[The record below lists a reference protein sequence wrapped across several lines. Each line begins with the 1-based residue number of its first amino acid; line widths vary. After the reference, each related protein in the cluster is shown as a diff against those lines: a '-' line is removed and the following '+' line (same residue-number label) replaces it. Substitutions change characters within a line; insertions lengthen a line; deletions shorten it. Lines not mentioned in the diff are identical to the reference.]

1 MRLLFRLL
9 TLFSVFC
16 LLANCSPIEKREDIP
31 DATAVDDNKDSE
43 NEKTEDKDSGGGGKT
58 KEIPA
63 ASSYRSGD
71 ETKKETK
78 TTESKDDKKTTS
90 ASGSEKTDESKSAT
104 KTDEKDSK
112 TKSDDDDD
120 KKTTS
125 SSISIDPRDPPGG
138 ISLVTPASTASTYI
152 KIGDHATFSWKYT
165 SLKVTPKHLDVV
177 AICSQNSQTV
187 TITTKHPAKDTEL
200 VWDTSKAE
208 KNSSINLL
216 TSKYE
221 LKMYDSSSNAST
233 TTQRPGHLTP
243 LAYTLGL
250 YRPRSYSPEAGDS
263 SYVNGGVGLVDITA
277 AKWVFSMGIIF
288 AGSALHIIL
297 G

>member
-9 TLFSVFC
+9 ALFSVFC
-16 LLANCSPIEKREDIP
+16 LIANCSPIEKRDDIP

-43 NEKTEDKDSGGGGKT
+43 NTKDSGGET
-58 KEIPA
+58 KEIPG
-63 ASSYRSGD
+63 ASSYKSGD
-71 ETKKETK
+71 ETKKESK
-78 TTESKDDKKTTS
+78 TSESKDDKKTTS
-90 ASGSEKTDESKSAT
+90 ASGSEKTNESKSAT
-104 KTDEKDSK
+104 KTDKKDSK
-112 TKSDDDDD
+112 TKSDDDD

-138 ISLVTPASTASTYI
+138 ISLITPASTASTYI

-177 AICSQNSQTV
+177 AVCSQNSQTV

-233 TTQRPGHLTP
+233 TTQRPGYLTP

>member
-16 LLANCSPIEKREDIP
+16 LLASCSPIEKRDDIP
-31 DATAVDDNKDSE
+31 GASAVDDNKDNKE
-43 NEKTEDKDSGGGGKT
+43 NDKTKDSGKD
-58 KEIPA
+58 IPA
-63 ASSYRSGD
+63 ASSYKSGD
-71 ETKKETK
+71 ETKKESK
-78 TTESKDDKKTTS
+78 TESKDSKTDDKKTTS
-90 ASGSEKTDESKSAT
+90 ASGSEKTGESKSAS
-104 KTDEKDSK
+104 KTDKKDSK
-112 TKSDDDDD
+112 TKSDDDD

-177 AICSQNSQTV
+177 AVCSQNSQTV
-187 TITTKHPAKDTEL
+187 TIATKHPSKDTEL

-221 LKMYDSSSNAST
+221 LKMYDSSTNAST